1 MTLIITGNRPETLTL
16 NRPKFKEKKYNRLD
30 SNAEVDAFI
39 KLIWEVCILICIL
52 NIWLAQLRKCSYLE
66 HSGPY
71 FTAFRLNTEIYRVN
85 TEICRVNPLFS
96 LHAEKYGPEKL
107 PVRALFIQRGWKVSN
122 SIFKYWNSFWKS
134 YLQKHILQITHQM
147 SVDKKNNNCYYL

>member
-1 MTLIITGNRPETLTL
+1 MTLIITGNRPEPLTL
-16 NRPKFKEKKYNRLD
+16 NRPKLKEKKYNRLD

-39 KLIWEVCILICIL
+39 KLIWEVRILICIL
-52 NIWLAQLRKCSYLE
+52 NIWLAQLIKCSYLE

-107 PVRALFIQRGWKVSN
+107 PVQALFIQCGVDGKFLIPYL
-122 SIFKYWNSFWKS
+122 SIEIHFENPTS
-134 YLQKHILQITHQM
+134 
-147 SVDKKNNNCYYL
+147 KNTFYK